1 MHSEELLAGNGT
13 KNVLLEHT
21 PTWLQI
27 WPETANKRVDN
38 EMIVV
43 VSIIV
48 SKWFNE
54 LKLNNDRV
62 GIRWCI
68 YMICYQ
74 QIFEKDL
81 GNIDIIQFF
90 VPLIL

>member
-27 WPETANKRVDN
+27 WPETANRRVDN

-54 LKLNNDRV
+54 LESINDWVR
-62 GIRWCI
+62 IRYFI
-68 YMICYQ
+68 HMICY
-74 QIFEKDL
+74 F
-81 GNIDIIQFF
+81 
-90 VPLIL
+90 LISFTYNDKN